1 MGRYSRDFVTFVRQY
16 LKYDLQREI
25 IAWWKIAKFYLPI
38 AMVVAALFI
47 AILVYIEPFPRQP
60 TVLAIG
66 QRGTLSNPLGD
77 AFQSYFERQGLPL
90 EIRSRSGLDAVAKD
104 IGDPGSEINASF
116 VVSGAGSPADYP
128 GLVSLGNVAIAPA
141 WLFYRGDTVQVDDP
155 FQYYRDKQ
163 IAVGAP
169 GTVSARL
176 FSTLMDLNN
185 PGTGDQPNYLKLPHV
200 EAVEQLRAGSIDAV
214 FIVDGFS
221 SPVIQQMLSDPNLK
235 LMNFPLVDA
244 YVRRLPFLR
253 KVTVPRGAIDIA
265 EIRPASDIALLASSV
280 NLLVEKDLHPVVQ
293 WSFLLAAREISLKS
307 DNFFP
312 AADTFPQYRDRGFPL
327 SPIATRFYT
336 SGVPAIFSYLPLWL
350 AALLENV
357 WVVLLALLLLGLPAF
372 NKIIGFRGFASQ
384 KLLWLHFW
392 ELRYLEDELVA
403 ARTAEDM
410 ASVIEGLTLLD
421 KKTAETWVQ
430 DDQMR
435 HYFNLRRSI
444 NGTIQDAQKKIAL
457 LQKS

>member
-1 MGRYSRDFVTFVRQY
+1 MGRYSRDFIAFVRKY
-16 LKYDLQREI
+16 LKYDLRREI
-25 IAWWKIAKFYLPI
+25 VAWWNIAIFYLPI
-38 AMVVAALFI
+38 GIVVAALFL
-47 AILVYIEPFPRQP
+47 AILVYVEPFPREP

-66 QRGTLSNPLGD
+66 QRGTLSNQLGG

-90 EIRSRSGLDAVAKD
+90 DIRSRSGLDAVEKD
-104 IGDPGSEINASF
+104 IRDPGSDINASF

-141 WLFYRGDTVQVDDP
+141 WLFYRGDTLQVDDP

-185 PGTGDQPNYLKLPHV
+185 PGTGDQPNFLKLPHV
-200 EAVEQLRAGSIDAV
+200 EAVEQLRAGKIDAV

-244 YVRRLPFLR
+244 YVRRLPFLQ

-265 EIRPASDIALLASSV
+265 DIRPESDIALLASSV
-280 NLLVEKDLHPVVQ
+280 NLLVEKELHPVVQ
-293 WSFLLAAREISLKS
+293 WTFLLAARDINLKS

-312 AADTFPQYRDRGFPL
+312 AADTFPKYRDRRFSL

-336 SGVPAIFSYLPLWL
+336 GGVPAIFSYLPLWL

-357 WVVLLALLLLGLPAF
+357 WVVLLALLLLGLPVF

-410 ASVIEGLTLLD
+410 ASVIERLTVLD
-421 KKTAETWVQ
+421 TKTAETWVQ

-444 NGTIQDAQKKIAL
+444 NSTIQDAQKKIAL
-457 LQKS
+457 LKKF

>member
-16 LKYDLQREI
+16 LKYDLRREI
-25 IAWWKIAKFYLPI
+25 VAWWKIAKFYLPI
-38 AMVVAALFI
+38 GMVIAALFL
-47 AILVYIEPFPRQP
+47 ATLVYIEPFPRQP

-66 QRGTLSNPLGD
+66 QRGTLSNQLGD

-104 IGDPGSEINASF
+104 IRDPGSDINASF

-128 GLVSLGNVAIAPA
+128 DLVSLGNVAIAPA

-185 PGTGDQPNYLKLPHV
+185 PGTGDQPNFLKLPHM
-200 EAVEQLRAGSIDAV
+200 EAVEQLLAGKVDAV

-221 SPVIQQMLSDPNLK
+221 SPLIQRLLGDPTVK
-235 LMNFPLVDA
+235 LMNFALADA

-253 KVTVPRGAIDIA
+253 KVTVPRGSIDIA
-265 EIRPASDIALLASSV
+265 EVRPDRDIALLASSA

-293 WSFLLAAREISLKS
+293 WTFLLAAREISLKS

-312 AADTFPQYRDRGFPL
+312 VSDTLPQYRDRSFAL
-327 SPIATRFYT
+327 SPIANRFYT

-372 NKIIGFRGFASQ
+372 NKIVGFRGFASQ

-403 ARTAEDM
+403 ARTTDDV
-410 ASVIEGLTLLD
+410 ASVIERLTFLD
-421 KKTAETWVQ
+421 RKTAETWVQ

-444 NGTIQDAQKKIAL
+444 SSTIQDAQKKNAVL
-457 LQKS
+457 NKP

>member
-1 MGRYSRDFVTFVRQY
+1 MGSSSWDFVTFVRQY
-16 LKYDLQREI
+16 LRYDLRREL

-38 AMVVAALFI
+38 GLVVAVLAL
-47 AILVYIEPFPRQP
+47 AVLVYIEPFPRSA

-66 QRGTLSNPLGD
+66 QRGTLSRDLGD
-77 AFQSYFERQGLPL
+77 AFQSYFERHGLTL
-90 EIRSRSGLDAVAKD
+90 DIRSRAGLDAVEKD
-104 IGDPGSEINASF
+104 IHDPGSDINASF
-116 VVSGAGSPADYP
+116 VVSGAGSAADYP
-128 GLVSLGNVAIAPA
+128 DLVSLGNVAIAPA
-141 WLFYRGDTVQVDDP
+141 WLFYRGDTVKVDDP
-155 FQYYRDKQ
+155 FQYYRDKP

-176 FSTLMDLNN
+176 FATLMDLNN
-185 PGTGDQPNYLKLPHV
+185 PGTGDLPNFLKLPNQ
-200 EAVEQLRAGSIDAV
+200 EAVAQLRAGTIDAL
-214 FIVDGFS
+214 FIVDGFA
-221 SPVIQQMLSDPNLK
+221 SPVIQQLLRDPAIK

-253 KVTVPRGAIDIA
+253 KVTVPRGAIDIGDV
-265 EIRPASDIALLASSV
+265 RPESDIALLASSV
-280 NLLVEKDLHPVVQ
+280 NLLVEKDTHPAVQ
-293 WSFLLAAREISLKS
+293 WAFLLATREIALKS

-312 AADTFPQYRDRGFPL
+312 VADNLPQYRDRSFPL

-336 SGVPAIFSYLPLWL
+336 SGVPGIFSYLPLWL

-357 WVVLLALLLLGLPAF
+357 WIVLLALLLLGLPLF
-372 NKIIGFRGFASQ
+372 NKIIGYRGFASQ

-403 ARTAEDM
+403 ARTVGEVGAVMER
-410 ASVIEGLTLLD
+410 LTQLD
-421 KKTAETWVQ
+421 TKTTETWVQ

-435 HYFNLRRSI
+435 HYFTLRRNISSML
-444 NGTIQDAQKKIAL
+444 QDAQKKINL